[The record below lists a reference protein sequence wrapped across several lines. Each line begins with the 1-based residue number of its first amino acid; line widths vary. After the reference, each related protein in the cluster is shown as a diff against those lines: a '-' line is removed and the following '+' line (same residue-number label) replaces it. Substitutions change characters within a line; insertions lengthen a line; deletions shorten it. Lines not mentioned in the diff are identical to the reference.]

1 VARRRF
7 WYIVVLLPAIGIFQV
22 GSQAVADRYTYLPL
36 LGIFVLLC
44 WGIPDVLPS
53 FPRRPLLLGACGI
66 AVVLLLAHQTTRQVR
81 YWRDDTTLFTRAL
94 EINPGNVLGHYFL
107 GKGLLERG
115 ASLPALN
122 HFEAALKEA
131 PLEFRSLFASGMAL
145 YGLGRH
151 DEALQRFR
159 SYLGIRPNSHEAH
172 YNIGAI
178 LSRQGKPQQAIPH
191 LEKALELKPG
201 QPRAVSLLAQCRRQV
216 SAWMAGVQP
225 GATSLGEGAL
235 KGGSLPR
242 CCYRAARS
250 TSRSRSPI
258 SARRQ
263 HLCHREPAGP
273 RRSDP

>member
-1 VARRRF
+1 VFYPHRGHGILLGEIALPLFVLIAVSALAVLLRRRKPWLATGWF
-7 WYIVVLLPAIGIFQV
+7 WYLVVLLPAVGILQV
-22 GSQAVADRYTYLPL
+22 GAQAVADRYTYLPL

-44 WGIPDVLPS
+44 WGIPDALPS
-53 FPRRPLLLGACGI
+53 FPRRPLLLGACGG
-66 AVVLLLAHQTTRQVR
+66 AVVLLLAYQTTRQVR

-151 DEALQRFR
+151 EEALQRFR

-178 LSRQGKPQQAIPH
+178 LSRQGKPREAIPH
-191 LEKALELKPG
+191 LEKVLELKPG

-216 SAWMAGVQP
+216 SVWAGG
-225 GATSLGEGAL
+225 GARDARGETEAHGTGA
-235 KGGSLPR
+235 P
-242 CCYRAARS
+242 
-250 TSRSRSPI
+250 P
-258 SARRQ
+258 
-263 HLCHREPAGP
+263 
-273 RRSDP
+273 